1 MAVQGFPWTAIPT
14 GKIYQR
20 NKISAEVPQ
29 GEDIDPMK
37 TIRKMI
43 YTALFMSL
51 ILCFAIPAHAAA
63 NTDAIL
69 DSLRE
74 GVTVHGQ
81 TVPIPASYVNQAENY
96 FASHHISD
104 DQAEYILGQV
114 EAAKAAIQQSG
125 VTDLKKLDKNTKNR
139 ILAAAQ
145 AAADEANLKLSVGS
159 NKNVKIVDSSGNVTF
174 TGENVIKTTGAAV
187 EWKRSALFCASLI
200 SADLLLCSFLIFKY
214 RLLEKKDE
222 SKTKS

>member
-1 MAVQGFPWTAIPT
+1 MK
-14 GKIYQR
+14 KIR
-20 NKISAEVPQ
+20 
-29 GEDIDPMK
+29 
-37 TIRKMI
+37 TMI
-43 YTALFMSL
+43 YTALFMAL
-51 ILCFAIPAHAAA
+51 LLCFSVPVNAAA

-69 DSLRE
+69 DSLRA
-74 GVTVHGQ
+74 GITVNGQ

-96 FASHHISD
+96 FASHHITD
-104 DQAEYILGQV
+104 DQAQYILEQV
-114 EAAKAAIQQSG
+114 EAAKAAVRESG
-125 VTDLKKLDKNTKNR
+125 VTNLKKLDKSTKNR

-187 EWKRSALFCASLI
+187 LWQPGAAFCAALI
-200 SADLLLCSFLIFKY
+200 SAGVFLCSFLIFKY

>member
-1 MAVQGFPWTAIPT
+1 M
-14 GKIYQR
+14 R
-20 NKISAEVPQ
+20 NIR
-29 GEDIDPMK
+29 K
-37 TIRKMI
+37 TIYI
-43 YTALFMSL
+43 AFFMSL
-51 ILCFAIPAHAAA
+51 IFCFAVPVRAAA

-74 GVTVHGQ
+74 GVTVNGQ
-81 TVPIPASYVNQAENY
+81 TIPIPASYVNQAENY
-96 FASHHISD
+96 FASHHITD

-114 EAAKAAIQQSG
+114 EAAKAAIQESG
-125 VTDLKKLDKNTKNR
+125 VTDLKKLDKSTKNR
-139 ILAAAQ
+139 IMAAAQ

-159 NKNVKIVDSSGNVTF
+159 NKNVKIVDSIGNVTF

-187 EWKRSALFCASLI
+187 DWKRSAAFCVALI
-200 SADLLLCSFLIFKY
+200 SADLFLCSFLIFKY

>member
-1 MAVQGFPWTAIPT
+1 M
-14 GKIYQR
+14 R
-20 NKISAEVPQ
+20 N
-29 GEDIDPMK
+29 
-37 TIRKMI
+37 IRKMI

-51 ILCFAIPAHAAA
+51 IFGFAVPVRAAA

-74 GVTVHGQ
+74 GITVNGE

-96 FASHHISD
+96 FASHHITD
-104 DQAEYILGQV
+104 DQAEYILEQV
-114 EAAKAAIQQSG
+114 EAAKEAVRESG
-125 VTDLKKLDKNTKNR
+125 VTDLKKLDKSTKNR
-139 ILAAAQ
+139 IMAAAQ

-159 NKNVKIVDSSGNVTF
+159 NKNVKIVDSGGNVTF
-174 TGENVIKTTGAAV
+174 TGENVIKTTGFAV
-187 EWKRSALFCASLI
+187 PWKRGAELCTALI

-214 RLLEKKDE
+214 RLMEKKDE